1 MAQTNRFL
9 KATPRAAAIAAVVV
23 ALAAVGLV
31 VWTGPFRHPVVA
43 QDGVRPSGPL
53 ISRGYTDAPAGTAV
67 IAGDPALG
75 GAVILELRIKE
86 GQQVKRGQIVAV
98 LSNYPV
104 ADVEVRSAEAELAK
118 ARQQREAMVSG
129 FRTAEIAM
137 QEIIVKSE
145 AETNKLKALE
155 MQRTSMP
162 PDQKQLEL
170 NIAQQNLEREQ
181 VKLRLQKE
189 TLAADLAQKET
200 DIHMMEAKLDTARV
214 DREQSLVRSP
224 LDGMV
229 SQLFSRQGERVSGK
243 GIAKVVDL
251 GRMRV
256 FADVD
261 EMHLARL
268 TQGAR
273 VEVTFRGNKTI
284 YTGRIARAPLAI
296 ARTKRSEADLGEV
309 NAPHMVEIEI
319 ELDNTSAMPQ
329 LLGNESR
336 VTFL

>member
-1 MAQTNRFL
+1 MAGKNRIL
-9 KATPRAAAIAAVVV
+9 KATSRAAAVMAGAMV
-23 ALAAVGLV
+23 LTAVGLV
-31 VWTGPFRHPVVA
+31 VWTAAFRHPLVA
-43 QDGVRPSGPL
+43 QDGIRPSGPL

-67 IAGDPALG
+67 IAGDPLG
-75 GAVILELRIKE
+75 GGVLLELRIVE
-86 GQQVKRGQIVAV
+86 GQRVKRDEIIAV
-98 LSNYPV
+98 LSNFPV
-104 ADVEVRSAEAELAK
+104 ADVEVRQMEAELVKAK
-118 ARQQREAMVSG
+118 QQREAMVSG

-145 AETNKLKALE
+145 AESGKLKALE
-155 MQRTSMP
+155 MQRSSLP

-170 NIAQQNLEREQ
+170 SITQQALERERA
-181 VKLRLQKE
+181 KLRVQKE
-189 TLAADLAQKET
+189 TLATNLAQKET
-200 DIHMMEAKLDTARV
+200 DIGIIEARLEASRV
-214 DREQSLVRSP
+214 DREQALVRSP

-229 SQLFSRQGERVSGK
+229 SQIFTRQGERVSGK

-261 EMHLARL
+261 EMHIARL
-268 TQGAR
+268 TPGAR
-273 VEVTFRGNKTI
+273 VEVTFRGNRTI
-284 YTGRIARAPLAI
+284 FTGRIARAPLSI
-296 ARTKRSEADLGEV
+296 ARTKRSEADLGEQ

-319 ELDNTSAMPQ
+319 ELDHTNAMPQ

>member
-1 MAQTNRFL
+1 MAQANRFL
-9 KATPRAAAIAAVVV
+9 KATPRAAAIMAV
-23 ALAAVGLV
+23 ALVLTAVGLV
-31 VWTGPFRHPVVA
+31 VWTGPFHHPVVA
-43 QDGVRPSGPL
+43 QDGIRPSGPL

-75 GAVILELRIKE
+75 GAVLLELRIKE
-86 GQQVKRGQIVAV
+86 GQLVKRGQIIAV

-104 ADVEVRSAEAELAK
+104 ADVEVRQMEAELAK
-118 ARQQREAMVSG
+118 TRQQREAMVSG

-137 QEIIVKSE
+137 QEIVVKSE
-145 AETNKLKALE
+145 AETNKLKVLE

-170 NIAQQNLEREQ
+170 NISQQNLERERA
-181 VKLRLQKE
+181 KLRVQKE
-189 TLAADLAQKET
+189 TLATDLAQNGTE
-200 DIHMMEAKLDTARV
+200 ISLMEAKVETARV
-214 DREQSLVRSP
+214 SREQALVRSP
-224 LDGMV
+224 LDGLV
-229 SQLFSRQGERVSGK
+229 SQLFTRQGERVSGR
-243 GIAKVVDL
+243 GIAKIVDL

-268 TQGAR
+268 TAGAK

-284 YTGRIARAPLAI
+284 FTGRIARPPLAI

-319 ELDNTSAMPQ
+319 ELDHTSAMPQ

-336 VTFL
+336 VVFL

>member
-1 MAQTNRFL
+1 MA
-9 KATPRAAAIAAVVV
+9 V
-23 ALAAVGLV
+23 ALVLTAVGLV

-43 QDGVRPSGPL
+43 QDGIRPSGPL

-67 IAGDPALG
+67 IAGDPLG
-75 GAVILELRIKE
+75 GGVLLQLRVVE
-86 GQQVKRGQIVAV
+86 GQRVKRGEIIAV

-104 ADVEVRSAEAELAK
+104 ADVEVRQMEAELAK
-118 ARQQREAMVSG
+118 SRQQREAMVSG

-155 MQRTSMP
+155 LQRSSLP

-170 NIAQQNLEREQ
+170 NVAQQSVEREKA
-181 VKLRLQKE
+181 KLRVQQE
-189 TLAADLAQKET
+189 TLATDLAQKET
-200 DIHMMEAKLDTARV
+200 DISMTEAKLDTARV
-214 DREQSLVRSP
+214 DREQALVRSP

-229 SQLFSRQGERVSGK
+229 SQIFTRQGERVSGK
-243 GIAKVVDL
+243 GIAKIVDL

-268 TQGAR
+268 TPGAR

-284 YTGRIARAPLAI
+284 FTGRIARAPLAI

-319 ELDNTSAMPQ
+319 ELDHTSAMPQ

>member
-1 MAQTNRFL
+1 MADTNRIL
-9 KATPRAAAIAAVVV
+9 KAAPRAAAVMAV
-23 ALAAVGLV
+23 ALALTAVGLM
-31 VWTGPFRHPVVA
+31 VWTGPLRHPLVA

-67 IAGDPALG
+67 IAGDPQG
-75 GAVILELRIKE
+75 GGVLLELRIVE
-86 GQQVKRGQIVAV
+86 GQQVKRHEIIAV
-98 LSNYPV
+98 LSNFPV
-104 ADVEVRSAEAELAK
+104 ADVEVRQMEAELVKAK
-118 ARQQREAMVSG
+118 QQREAMISG

-145 AETNKLKALE
+145 AETGKLKALE
-155 MQRTSMP
+155 LQRSSLP

-170 NIAQQNLEREQ
+170 NIARQALERERAR
-181 VKLRLQKE
+181 LRVQKE
-189 TLAADLAQKET
+189 TLATNLAQKET
-200 DIHMMEAKLDTARV
+200 DIGIIQAKLDTALV
-214 DREQSLVRSP
+214 DREQALVRSP

-229 SQLFSRQGERVSGK
+229 SQIFTRQGERVSAK
-243 GIAKVVDL
+243 GIAKIVDL
-251 GRMRV
+251 RRMRV

-261 EMHLARL
+261 EMHLSRL
-268 TQGAR
+268 TPGAK

-284 YTGRIARAPLAI
+284 FTGRIARAPLSI

-319 ELDNTSAMPQ
+319 ELDHTSAMPQ